1 MSSRIGAGVYKIEN
15 TLTGKCY
22 VGSSKDIGRRW
33 SVHLCELKAGRHP
46 NQRLQR
52 AFAKYG
58 MQAFTWS
65 VLELCDKTLLI
76 QREQFW
82 IDALSAYSDGYNLR
96 PLAASPLGRKLSAEH
111 KAKISA
117 GGKGRVFSEETKAK
131 ISAALTGLKRSP
143 EHIEKMRLGKL
154 GFKHSPQAVAKIV
167 DGLKNRAPISEET
180 RQKLR
185 IAAKQRMQKLKESG
199 YKVSEE
205 SRLKR
210 SQSLRGRVVSEETRK
225 KLSAAYARRAPVS
238 IETRLKMSLS
248 AKARN
253 IQRNADG
260 QFALRALNPTSEGM
274 T

>member
-1 MSSRIGAGVYKIEN
+1 MSSKIGSGIYKIEN
-15 TLTGKCY
+15 TLNGMCY

-33 SVHLCELKAGRHP
+33 SVHLCGLKAGVHP
-46 NQRLQR
+46 NQKLQR

-65 VLELCDKTLLI
+65 VLEFCDKTSLI

-117 GGKGRVFSEETKAK
+117 GGKGRVFTKETKAK
-131 ISAALTGLKRSP
+131 ISAALSGLKRSP
-143 EHIEKMRLGKL
+143 EHVEKMRRSKI
-154 GFKHSPQAVAKIV
+154 GFKHSSESVAKIV
-167 DGLKNRAPISEET
+167 AGLKNRAPISAET
-180 RQKLR
+180 RQKLS
-185 IAAKQRMQKLKESG
+185 IAAKRRMQKLKESG

-205 SRLKR
+205 SRIKR

-225 KLSAAYARRAPVS
+225 KLAAAYAHRAPIS
-238 IETRLKMSLS
+238 SETRLKMSLS

-253 IQRNADG
+253 MSRNAAG
-260 QFALRALNPTSEGM
+260 QFASRAQNPTFEVM